1 MGTYKRKDIY
11 KMRADQISHGRPW
24 SQPEIEEV
32 ITHAGKI
39 KAKLIARI
47 IDRSYESLR
56 QMAKRNGISLRLN

>member
-11 KMRADQISHGRPW
+11 KMRSDQLSQGRPW
-24 SQPEIEEV
+24 SQTDIEEV

-39 KAKLIARI
+39 KAKLLARK

-56 QMAKRNGISLRLN
+56 QMAKRNRIPLRLN